1 MAMTIKTEGLDDL
14 NAMLARLGDK
24 AQEVASRSLY
34 EGAGVVADV
43 MTAAVN
49 SIQAEPQQPKRRPP
63 EKTPARL
70 PTPEE
75 KAAVVGAT
83 GIAKFRKEGGE
94 VHTLIGVTG
103 QGGGYT
109 TINGQKKAIRL
120 IARSINSGTS
130 FMHKQPVFRR
140 AASQSKGA
148 AVAAIVAKA
157 EELFQEFINS

>member
-1 MAMTIKTEGLDDL
+1 MTIDTEGLDEL
-14 NAMLARLGDK
+14 NALLARLGDK

-34 EGAGVVADV
+34 TGAGVVADA
-43 MTAAVN
+43 MTAAVR
-49 SIQAEPQQPKRRPP
+49 SIAAEPQQPKRRPP

-103 QGGGYT
+103 NGNGGYAS
-109 TINGQKKAIRL
+109 INGHKKAVRL

-130 FMHKQPVFRR
+130 FMKKQPVFRR
-140 AASQSKGA
+140 AASQSRGA
-148 AVAAIVAKA
+148 AVAAVIGKA